1 MEERTA
7 TTSDLVSHT
16 PMIRKVA
23 MVRLMMSMESDEFSV
38 SSGCI
43 FFFGDIDVWV
53 NFQANVLEGGIIRVR
68 WFILQRKSMRS
79 VDRRVVCGEDVD
91 SLLLLRIQR
100 QGYKCGQY

>member
-1 MEERTA
+1 
-7 TTSDLVSHT
+7 
-16 PMIRKVA
+16 
-23 MVRLMMSMESDEFSV
+23 MMSIAFRLTAY
-38 SSGCI
+38 

-91 SLLLLRIQR
+91 SLLLLRIQNVFR
-100 QGYKCGQY
+100 WWGLGIGDIYWR

>member
-7 TTSDLVSHT
+7 KTSDLVSHT

-43 FFFGDIDVWV
+43 FF
-53 NFQANVLEGGIIRVR
+53 LEI
-68 WFILQRKSMRS
+68 
-79 VDRRVVCGEDVD
+79 
-91 SLLLLRIQR
+91 
-100 QGYKCGQY
+100 